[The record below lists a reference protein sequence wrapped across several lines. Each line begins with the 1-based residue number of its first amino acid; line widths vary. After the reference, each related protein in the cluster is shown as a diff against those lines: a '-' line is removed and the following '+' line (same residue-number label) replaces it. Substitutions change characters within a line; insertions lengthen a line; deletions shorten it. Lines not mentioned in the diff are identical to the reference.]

1 MDIYQMVVDVDTN
14 QIIDD
19 SSLKQNVK
27 KREMIFYMEQCLL
40 HLTQKQSKRV
50 YKYYYQ
56 GKTKVSIAKEENVSE
71 GAIRKSLNQSIYQL
85 RRMMYL
91 YLR

>member
-1 MDIYQMVVDVDTN
+1 MDIYQLVVDVDTD
-14 QIIDD
+14 QLIDN
-19 SSLKQNVK
+19 SSLKHNIK
-27 KREMIFYMEQCLL
+27 KREMISYMEQCLL
-40 HLTQKQSKRV
+40 HLTQKQKKRV

-56 GKTKVSIAKEENVSE
+56 GKTKLSIAKEENVSE

>member
-1 MDIYQMVVDVDTN
+1 MDIYRQIVNIDIDQLIDT
-14 QIIDD
+14 
-19 SSLKQNVK
+19 SSLIQKIK
-27 KREMIFYMEQCLL
+27 KREMISYMEQCLL
-40 HLTQKQSKRV
+40 HLTQKQKTRI

-71 GAIRKSLNQSIYQL
+71 GAIRKSLSQSIYQL
-85 RRMMYL
+85 RKMMYV